1 MVADIKFLFY
11 KEIKQNIKKW
21 KIFIFLRIIAAIFL
35 TFLLI
40 LTTTASI
47 LVILNNILDK
57 IYTEYTGTG
66 TKTAEH
72 TYILIIYSIVVP
84 IIWTT
89 NLLKLIF
96 LNKIIKNFK
105 KNFFSS
111 LLPFKNLLKIKFLN
125 PKKCVQYNPLKEF
138 IIEKMFE
145 QKLALQGSASIL
157 HKYNFFYRK
166 PNDLDFIS
174 VDASNQKINFEF
186 EELKSENFKVNR
198 ILESN
203 IYYKINVEDVSIEVL
218 RPKVVVNKFF
228 EIKNKILVP
237 NYYWMI
243 AMKCEQL
250 FLLLH
255 LSTEETKIHNTIFDL
270 AYLLNLQKKID
281 FIVLEE
287 AFLCNKI
294 NNYFVQYHLNRTQ
307 YHLENEE
314 FKAKLNDF
322 IKNKIPEL
330 FIGNQ
335 LSALVSKTQ
344 KVINFII
351 ENTKI
356 INLCNKTYEL
366 TCNEKVKEAL
376 TNDYFKSSTSQN
388 KSLINLKLEFAN
400 ENEKENFVKKIQTR
414 KQDYLSLLTNFEC
427 LNPIYDKYNEIDIR
441 YLLLNKL
448 IDIL

>member
-40 LTTTASI
+40 LTITASI

-57 IYTEYTGTG
+57 IYTDTS

-72 TYILIIYSIVVP
+72 TYILIIYSIIVP

-96 LNKIIKNFK
+96 LSKIVKNFK
-105 KNFFSS
+105 KNFFKS
-111 LLPFKNLLKIKFLN
+111 LLAFKNLLKIKFLN
-125 PKKCVQYNPLKEF
+125 PKKCVQYNNLKEF

-145 QKLALQGSASIL
+145 QKLTLQGSASIL

-166 PNDLDFIS
+166 PNDLDFMS
-174 VDASNQKINFEF
+174 VDSSNKKINFQFKEF
-186 EELKSENFKVNR
+186 ELENFKVTKV
-198 ILESN
+198 LDSN
-203 IYYKINVEDVSIEVL
+203 IYYKTNVEDVSIEVL

-255 LSTEETKIHNTIFDL
+255 LNAEETKIYNTIFDL
-270 AYLLNLQKKID
+270 AYLLNLKKKID
-281 FIVLEE
+281 FNILEE

-294 NNYFVQYHLNRTQ
+294 DNYFVQYYLNRTQ
-307 YHLENEE
+307 YLLENEE
-314 FKAKLNDF
+314 FKVKLNDF
-322 IKNKIPEL
+322 ITNKIPEL
-330 FIGNQ
+330 FNENQ
-335 LSALVSKTQ
+335 LSDLIAKTQ
-344 KVINFII
+344 QIINFII
-351 ENTKI
+351 ENPKI
-356 INLCNKTYEL
+356 IDLCNKTYEL

-400 ENEKENFVKKIQTR
+400 ENEKQNFVKKIQTR
-414 KQDYLSLLTNFEC
+414 KPDYLNLLTNFEC
-427 LNPIYDKYNEIDIR
+427 LNPIYDKDSEVDIR

>member
-1 MVADIKFLFY
+1 MKFLFY
-11 KEIKQNIKKW
+11 NGIKQNIKKW
-21 KIFIFLRIIAAIFL
+21 KIFVFLRIIAAIFL

-47 LVILNNILDK
+47 LVILNK
-57 IYTEYTGTG
+57 IYTGTG

-72 TYILIIYSIVVP
+72 TYILIIYGIVVP

-96 LNKIIKNFK
+96 LIKIIRNFK
-105 KNFFSS
+105 NNFFKS
-111 LLPFKNLLKIKFLN
+111 LLAFKNLLKIKFLN
-125 PKKCVQYNPLKEF
+125 PKKCVQYNLLKEF

-157 HKYNFFYRK
+157 HKYDFFYRK
-166 PNDLDFIS
+166 PNDLDFMSI
-174 VDASNQKINFEF
+174 DASNKKINLEF
-186 EELKSENFKVNR
+186 EDFK
-198 ILESN
+198 LEDCKVTKVLDSN
-203 IYYKINVEDVSIEVL
+203 IYYKTNVEDVLIEVL

-237 NYYWMI
+237 NYYWMV

-255 LSTEETKIHNTIFDL
+255 LNTEETKIHDTIFDL
-270 AYLLNLQKKID
+270 AYLLNLKKKID
-281 FIVLEE
+281 FNILEE

-294 NNYFVQYHLNRTQ
+294 DNYFVQYHLNRTQ
-307 YHLENEE
+307 YYLKNEE

-322 IKNKIPEL
+322 ITNKIAEL
-330 FIGNQ
+330 FNENQ
-335 LSALVSKTQ
+335 LSDLISKTQ
-344 KVINFII
+344 QVINFII
-351 ENTKI
+351 QNPKI

-366 TCNEKVKEAL
+366 TCNEKAKEAL

-400 ENEKENFVKKIQTR
+400 ENEKQNFVKKIKTK
-414 KQDYLSLLTNFEC
+414 KQDYLNLLTNFEC
-427 LNPIYDKYNEIDIR
+427 LNPIYDKDSEVDIR

-448 IDIL
+448 INKL

>member
-21 KIFIFLRIIAAIFL
+21 KIFIFLRIVAAIFL

-57 IYTEYTGTG
+57 IYTGTV
-66 TKTAEH
+66 TKTTEH
-72 TYILIIYSIVVP
+72 TYILIIYSIIVP

-96 LNKIIKNFK
+96 LIKIIRNFK
-105 KNFFSS
+105 NNFFKS
-111 LLPFKNLLKIKFLN
+111 LLVFKNLLKIKFLN

-145 QKLALQGSASIL
+145 QQLALQGSASIL

-166 PNDLDFIS
+166 PNDLDFMS

-186 EELKSENFKVNR
+186 EDFK
-198 ILESN
+198 LEDCKVTKVLDSN
-203 IYYKINVEDVSIEVL
+203 IYYKTNVENVLIEVL
-218 RPKVVVNKFF
+218 RSKVIVNKFF

-255 LSTEETKIHNTIFDL
+255 LNAEETKIRNTVFDL
-270 AYLLNLQKKID
+270 AYLLNLKKKID
-281 FIVLEE
+281 FNILEE

-294 NNYFVQYHLNRTQ
+294 DNYFVQYHLNRTQ
-307 YHLENEE
+307 YYLENKE
-314 FKAKLNDF
+314 FKEKLNDF
-322 IKNKIPEL
+322 ITNKIPEL
-330 FIGNQ
+330 FNENQ
-335 LSALVSKTQ
+335 LSDLISKTQ
-344 KVINFII
+344 QVINFII
-351 ENTKI
+351 QNPKI

-366 TCNEKVKEAL
+366 TSNEKAKEAL

-388 KSLINLKLEFAN
+388 KSLINLKLDFVN
-400 ENEKENFVKKIQTR
+400 ENEKQNFVKKIQTR
-414 KQDYLSLLTNFEC
+414 KQDYLNLLTNFES

-448 IDIL
+448 IDKL

>member
-21 KIFIFLRIIAAIFL
+21 KIFIFLRIVAAIFL

-47 LVILNNILDK
+47 LVILNK
-57 IYTEYTGTG
+57 IYTGTG
-66 TKTAEH
+66 TKTTEH

-96 LNKIIKNFK
+96 LTKIIRNFK
-105 KNFFSS
+105 NNFFKS
-111 LLPFKNLLKIKFLN
+111 LIAFKNLLKINFSK
-125 PKKCVQYNPLKEF
+125 PKNFIQYNSLKEF
-138 IIEKMFE
+138 IIEKMSK

-166 PNDLDFIS
+166 PNDLDFMSIDS
-174 VDASNQKINFEF
+174 SNKKINFEF
-186 EELKSENFKVNR
+186 EDFKLENCKVAKV
-198 ILESN
+198 LDSN
-203 IYYKINVEDVSIEVL
+203 IYYKTNIEDVSIEVL

-237 NYYWMI
+237 NYYWMV

-255 LSTEETKIHNTIFDL
+255 LNAEETKIHNTVFDL
-270 AYLLNLQKKID
+270 AYLLNLKKKID
-281 FIVLEE
+281 FNILEE

-294 NNYFVQYHLNRTQ
+294 DNYFVQYYLNRTQ
-307 YHLENEE
+307 YYFGNED
-314 FKAKLNDF
+314 FKSKLNDF

-330 FIGNQ
+330 FIKNQ
-335 LSALVSKTQ
+335 LSDLITKTQ
-344 KVINFII
+344 QLINFII
-351 ENTKI
+351 ENPKI
-356 INLCNKTYEL
+356 LNLCNKTYEL
-366 TCNEKVKEAL
+366 TCNEKAKETL
-376 TNDYFKSSTSQN
+376 TNDYFNSSTSQN

-400 ENEKENFVKKIQTR
+400 ENEKQNFVKKIQLK
-414 KQDYLSLLTNFEC
+414 KQDYLNLLTNFEC

-441 YLLLNKL
+441 YLLLNELINKL
-448 IDIL
+448 

>member
-1 MVADIKFLFY
+1 MKFLFY
-11 KEIKQNIKKW
+11 NGIKQNIKKW
-21 KIFIFLRIIAAIFL
+21 KIFVFLRIIAAIFL

-47 LVILNNILDK
+47 LVILNK
-57 IYTEYTGTG
+57 IYTGTG
-66 TKTAEH
+66 TKTTEH
-72 TYILIIYSIVVP
+72 TYILIIYGIVVP

-96 LNKIIKNFK
+96 LSKVIKNFK
-105 KNFFSS
+105 KNFFNS
-111 LLPFKNLLKIKFLN
+111 LLAFKHLLKIKFLN
-125 PKKCVQYNPLKEF
+125 PKKCVQYNSLKEF
-138 IIEKMFE
+138 IIEKMSK

-166 PNDLDFIS
+166 PNDLDFMSI
-174 VDASNQKINFEF
+174 DASNQKINFEF
-186 EELKSENFKVNR
+186 EDFK
-198 ILESN
+198 LEDCKITKVLDSN
-203 IYYKINVEDVSIEVL
+203 IYYKTNVEDVPIEVL

-237 NYYWMI
+237 NYYWMV

-255 LSTEETKIHNTIFDL
+255 LNAEETKIYNTIFDL
-270 AYLLNLQKKID
+270 AYLLNLKKKID
-281 FIVLEE
+281 FVVLEE

-294 NNYFVQYHLNRTQ
+294 DNYFVQYHLNRTQ

-314 FKAKLNDF
+314 FKLKLNDF
-322 IKNKIPEL
+322 ITNKIPEL
-330 FIGNQ
+330 FIENQ
-335 LSALVSKTQ
+335 LSDLISKTQ
-344 KVINFII
+344 QVINFII
-351 ENTKI
+351 KNPKI

-366 TCNEKVKEAL
+366 TCNEKAKEAL

-400 ENEKENFVKKIQTR
+400 ENEKQNFVKKIQTK
-414 KQDYLSLLTNFEC
+414 KQDYLNLLTNFEC

-441 YLLLNKL
+441 YLLLNEL
-448 IDIL
+448 IDKL

>member
-21 KIFIFLRIIAAIFL
+21 KIFIFLRIVAAIFL

-47 LVILNNILDK
+47 LVILNK
-57 IYTEYTGTG
+57 IYTGTG
-66 TKTAEH
+66 TKTTEH
-72 TYILIIYSIVVP
+72 TYILIIYGIVVP

-96 LNKIIKNFK
+96 LSKVIKNFK
-105 KNFFSS
+105 KNFFNS
-111 LLPFKNLLKIKFLN
+111 LLAFKNLLKIKFLN

-166 PNDLDFIS
+166 PNDLDFMS
-174 VDASNQKINFEF
+174 VDSSNKKINFEF
-186 EELKSENFKVNR
+186 KEFELENFKVTKV
-198 ILESN
+198 LDSN
-203 IYYKINVEDVSIEVL
+203 IYYKTNVEDVWIEVL
-218 RPKVVVNKFF
+218 RPKVIVNKFF
-228 EIKNKILVP
+228 EIKNKILLP

-255 LSTEETKIHNTIFDL
+255 LNAEETKINNTVFDL
-270 AYLLNLQKKID
+270 AYLLNLKKKID
-281 FIVLEE
+281 FNILEE

-294 NNYFVQYHLNRTQ
+294 DNYFVQYHLNRTQ
-307 YHLENEE
+307 YYLENKE
-314 FKAKLNDF
+314 FKTKLNDF
-322 IKNKIPEL
+322 ITNKIPEL
-330 FIGNQ
+330 FIENQ
-335 LSALVSKTQ
+335 LSDLVSKTQ
-344 KVINFII
+344 QVINFII
-351 ENTKI
+351 QNPKI

-366 TCNEKVKEAL
+366 TCNEKAKEAL

-400 ENEKENFVKKIQTR
+400 ENEKQNFIKKIQTR
-414 KQDYLSLLTNFEC
+414 KQEYLNLLTNFEC
-427 LNPIYDKYNEIDIR
+427 LNPIYDKDSEVDIR

-448 IDIL
+448 IDKL

>member
-1 MVADIKFLFY
+1 MKFLFY
-11 KEIKQNIKKW
+11 TGIKQNIKKW
-21 KIFIFLRIIAAIFL
+21 KIFIFLRIVAAIFL

-47 LVILNNILDK
+47 LVILNK
-57 IYTEYTGTG
+57 IYTGTG
-66 TKTAEH
+66 TKTTEH
-72 TYILIIYSIVVP
+72 TYILIIYGIVVP

-96 LNKIIKNFK
+96 LSKVIKNLK
-105 KNFFSS
+105 KNFFNS
-111 LLPFKNLLKIKFLN
+111 LLAFKNLLKIKFLN

-138 IIEKMFE
+138 IIEKMSK

-166 PNDLDFIS
+166 PNDLDFMS

-186 EELKSENFKVNR
+186 EDFK
-198 ILESN
+198 LEDCKVTKVLDSN
-203 IYYKINVEDVSIEVL
+203 IYYKTNAEDVLIEVL
-218 RPKVVVNKFF
+218 RPKVIVNKFF

-255 LSTEETKIHNTIFDL
+255 LNAEETKIHNTIFDL
-270 AYLLNLQKKID
+270 AYLLNLKKKID
-281 FIVLEE
+281 FNILEE
-287 AFLCNKI
+287 TFLCNKI
-294 NNYFVQYHLNRTQ
+294 DNYFVQYHLNRTQ
-307 YHLENEE
+307 YHLENKE

-322 IKNKIPEL
+322 ITNKISEL
-330 FIGNQ
+330 FIENQ

-400 ENEKENFVKKIQTR
+400 ENEKQNFVKKIQTR
-414 KQDYLSLLTNFEC
+414 KQDYLNLLTNFEC
-427 LNPIYDKYNEIDIR
+427 LNPVYDKYNEIDIR
-441 YLLLNKL
+441 YLLLNELINKL
-448 IDIL
+448 

>member
-1 MVADIKFLFY
+1 MKFLFY
-11 KEIKQNIKKW
+11 TGIKQNIKKW
-21 KIFIFLRIIAAIFL
+21 KIFIFLRIVAAIFL

-47 LVILNNILDK
+47 LVILNK
-57 IYTEYTGTG
+57 IYTGTG
-66 TKTAEH
+66 TKTTEH
-72 TYILIIYSIVVP
+72 TYILIIYGIVVP

-96 LNKIIKNFK
+96 LSKVIKNLK
-105 KNFFSS
+105 KNFFNS
-111 LLPFKNLLKIKFLN
+111 LLAFKNLLKIKFLN

-138 IIEKMFE
+138 IIEKMSK

-166 PNDLDFIS
+166 PNDLDFMS
-174 VDASNQKINFEF
+174 VDTSNQKINFEF
-186 EELKSENFKVNR
+186 EDFK
-198 ILESN
+198 LEDCKVTKVLDSN
-203 IYYKINVEDVSIEVL
+203 IYYKTNVEDVLIEVL
-218 RPKVVVNKFF
+218 RPKVIVNKFF

-255 LSTEETKIHNTIFDL
+255 LNAEETKIHNTIFDL
-270 AYLLNLQKKID
+270 AYLLNLKKKID
-281 FIVLEE
+281 FNILEE
-287 AFLCNKI
+287 TFLCNKI
-294 NNYFVQYHLNRTQ
+294 DNYFVQYHLNRTQ
-307 YHLENEE
+307 YHLENKE

-322 IKNKIPEL
+322 ITNKIPEL
-330 FIGNQ
+330 FIENQ

-351 ENTKI
+351 ENHKI
-356 INLCNKTYEL
+356 LNLCNKTYEL

-388 KSLINLKLEFAN
+388 KSLINLKLEFTN
-400 ENEKENFVKKIQTR
+400 ENEKQNFVKKIQTK
-414 KQDYLSLLTNFEC
+414 KQDYLNLLTNFEC

>member
-21 KIFIFLRIIAAIFL
+21 KIFIFLRIVAAIFL

-57 IYTEYTGTG
+57 IYTGTG
-66 TKTAEH
+66 TKTTEH
-72 TYILIIYSIVVP
+72 TCILIIYSIVVP

-96 LNKIIKNFK
+96 LIKIIKNFK
-105 KNFFSS
+105 KNFFKS
-111 LLPFKNLLKIKFLN
+111 LLAFKNLLKIKFLN

-166 PNDLDFIS
+166 PNDLDFMS

-186 EELKSENFKVNR
+186 EEFELENFKVNR
-198 ILESN
+198 ILDSN
-203 IYYKINVEDVSIEVL
+203 IYYKTNVEDVSIEVL

-255 LSTEETKIHNTIFDL
+255 LNAEETKIYNTIFDL
-270 AYLLNLQKKID
+270 GYLLNLKKKID
-281 FIVLEE
+281 FNILEE

-294 NNYFVQYHLNRTQ
+294 DNYFVQYHLNRTQ
-307 YHLENEE
+307 YYLENKE
-314 FKAKLNDF
+314 FKTKLNDF
-322 IKNKIPEL
+322 ITNKISEL
-330 FIGNQ
+330 FNESQ
-335 LSALVSKTQ
+335 LSDLISKTQ
-344 KVINFII
+344 QVINFII
-351 ENTKI
+351 QNPKI

-366 TCNEKVKEAL
+366 TCNEKVKETL
-376 TNDYFKSSTSQN
+376 TNDYFKSSTFQN

-400 ENEKENFVKKIQTR
+400 ENEKQNFVKKIKTR
-414 KQDYLSLLTNFEC
+414 KQDYLNLLTNFEC
-427 LNPIYDKYNEIDIR
+427 LNPINDKYNEVDIR

-448 IDIL
+448 IDKL

>member
-57 IYTEYTGTG
+57 IYTGTD
-66 TKTAEH
+66 TKTTEH
-72 TYILIIYSIVVP
+72 TYILIIYGIVVP

-96 LNKIIKNFK
+96 LSKVIKNFK
-105 KNFFSS
+105 KNFFNS
-111 LLPFKNLLKIKFLN
+111 LLAFKHLLKIKFLN

-166 PNDLDFIS
+166 PNDLDFMS

-186 EELKSENFKVNR
+186 EDFK
-198 ILESN
+198 LEDCKVTKVLDSN
-203 IYYKINVEDVSIEVL
+203 IYYKTNVEDVLIEVL
-218 RPKVVVNKFF
+218 RPKVIVNKFF

-255 LSTEETKIHNTIFDL
+255 LNAEKTKIHNTIFDL
-270 AYLLNLQKKID
+270 GYLLNLKKKID
-281 FIVLEE
+281 FNILEE

-294 NNYFVQYHLNRTQ
+294 DNYFVQYHLNRTQ
-307 YHLENEE
+307 YYLENKE

-322 IKNKIPEL
+322 ITNKIPEL
-330 FIGNQ
+330 FNESQ
-335 LSALVSKTQ
+335 LSDLISKTQ
-344 KVINFII
+344 QVINFII
-351 ENTKI
+351 QNPKI

-366 TCNEKVKEAL
+366 ICNEKVKETL

-400 ENEKENFVKKIQTR
+400 ENEKQNFFKKIKTR
-414 KQDYLSLLTNFEC
+414 KQDYLNLLTNFEC
-427 LNPIYDKYNEIDIR
+427 LNPIYDKYSEIDIR

-448 IDIL
+448 IDKL

>member
-1 MVADIKFLFY
+1 MKFLFY
-11 KEIKQNIKKW
+11 TKIKQNIKKW
-21 KIFIFLRIIAAIFL
+21 KIFIFLRIVAAIFL

-47 LVILNNILDK
+47 LVVLNVILNK
-57 IYTEYTGTG
+57 IYTGTG

-96 LNKIIKNFK
+96 LTKVIKNFK
-105 KNFFSS
+105 KNFFNSF
-111 LLPFKNLLKIKFLN
+111 LAFKNLLKIKFLN
-125 PKKCVQYNPLKEF
+125 PKKCVQYNSLKEF

-166 PNDLDFIS
+166 PNDLDFMSI
-174 VDASNQKINFEF
+174 DASNKKINFEF
-186 EELKSENFKVNR
+186 KEFELENFKVSR
-198 ILESN
+198 ILDSN
-203 IYYKINVEDVSIEVL
+203 IYYKTNVEDVSIEVL

-237 NYYWMI
+237 NYYWMV

-255 LSTEETKIHNTIFDL
+255 LNAEEIKINNTVFDL
-270 AYLLNLQKKID
+270 AYLLNLKKKID
-281 FIVLEE
+281 FNILEE

-294 NNYFVQYHLNRTQ
+294 DNYFVQYHLNRTQ
-307 YHLENEE
+307 YYLENKE

-322 IKNKIPEL
+322 ITNKIPEL
-330 FIGNQ
+330 FNESQ
-335 LSALVSKTQ
+335 LSDLISKTQ
-344 KVINFII
+344 QVINFII
-351 ENTKI
+351 QNPKI

-366 TCNEKVKEAL
+366 TCNEKAKEAL
-376 TNDYFKSSTSQN
+376 TNDYFKSSTSRN
-388 KSLINLKLEFAN
+388 KSLISLKLEFAN
-400 ENEKENFVKKIQTR
+400 ENKKQNFVKKIQTR
-414 KQDYLSLLTNFEC
+414 KKDYLNLLTNFEC
-427 LNPIYDKYNEIDIR
+427 LNPVYDKYNEIDIR

-448 IDIL
+448 IDKL

>member
-1 MVADIKFLFY
+1 MVDDIKFLFY

-21 KIFIFLRIIAAIFL
+21 KIFIFLRIVAAIFL
-35 TFLLI
+35 SLLLI
-40 LTTTASI
+40 LTATASI

-57 IYTEYTGTG
+57 IYTGTG
-66 TKTAEH
+66 TKTTEH
-72 TYILIIYSIVVP
+72 TYILIIYGIVVP

-96 LNKIIKNFK
+96 LSKIIKNFK
-105 KNFFSS
+105 KNFFKS
-111 LLPFKNLLKIKFLN
+111 LLTFKNLLKIKFLN

-166 PNDLDFIS
+166 PNDLDFMSIDS
-174 VDASNQKINFEF
+174 SNKKINFEF
-186 EELKSENFKVNR
+186 DEFKLENFKVSR
-198 ILESN
+198 TLDSN
-203 IYYKINVEDVSIEVL
+203 IYYKTNVEDVSIEVL
-218 RPKVVVNKFF
+218 RPKVIVNKFF
-228 EIKNKILVP
+228 EVKNKILVP
-237 NYYWMI
+237 NYYWMV
-243 AMKCEQL
+243 AMKCDQL

-255 LSTEETKIHNTIFDL
+255 LNAEETKIHNTIFDL
-270 AYLLNLQKKID
+270 AYLLNLKKKID
-281 FIVLEE
+281 FNILEE

-294 NNYFVQYHLNRTQ
+294 DNYFVQYHLNRTQ
-307 YHLENEE
+307 YYLENKEL
-314 FKAKLNDF
+314 KAKLNDF
-322 IKNKIPEL
+322 IINKIPEL
-330 FIGNQ
+330 FIENQ
-335 LSALVSKTQ
+335 LSDLITKTQ
-344 KVINFII
+344 KVINFIVQ
-351 ENTKI
+351 NPKI

-376 TNDYFKSSTSQN
+376 TNDYFKSSTSKN
-388 KSLINLKLEFAN
+388 KSLIILKLEFAN
-400 ENEKENFVKKIQTR
+400 ENEKQNFVKKIQTR
-414 KQDYLSLLTNFEC
+414 KQDYLSLLTNFES

>member
-1 MVADIKFLFY
+1 MTKPLLTNFLF
-11 KEIKQNIKKW
+11 IDSIKKY
-21 KIFIFLRIIAAIFL
+21 KAKAKKSIVLRSIAFFFLAIFTIMTSIWIPVVINARELIVSNAEGFYAAIFWNI
-35 TFLLI
+35 I
-40 LTTTASI
+40 LSI
-47 LVILNNILDK
+47 LWV
-57 IYTEYTGTG
+57 
-66 TKTAEH
+66 
-72 TYILIIYSIVVP
+72 S
-84 IIWTT
+84 

-96 LNKIIKNFK
+96 VSRLSKNFK
-105 KNFFSS
+105 RNIFKSFLAYKH
-111 LLPFKNLLKIKFLN
+111 LLRIKFKN
-125 PKKCVQYNPLKEF
+125 PKKCVQYNTLKEF

-166 PNDLDFIS
+166 PNDLDFMSI
-174 VDASNQKINFEF
+174 DASNQKINFEF
-186 EELKSENFKVNR
+186 EEFELENFKVNK
-198 ILESN
+198 ILDSN
-203 IYYKINVEDVSIEVL
+203 IYYKTNVEDVSIEVL

-255 LSTEETKIHNTIFDL
+255 LNAEETKIHNTIFDL
-270 AYLLNLQKKID
+270 AYLLNLKKKMD
-281 FIVLEE
+281 FNILEE

-294 NNYFVQYHLNRTQ
+294 DNYFVQYHLNRTQ

-322 IKNKIPEL
+322 ITNKIPEL
-330 FIGNQ
+330 FIENQ
-335 LSALVSKTQ
+335 LSDLVSKTQ
-344 KVINFII
+344 QVINFIVK
-351 ENTKI
+351 NPKI
-356 INLCNKTYEL
+356 LNLCNKTYEL
-366 TCNEKVKEAL
+366 TCNEKAKETL

-400 ENEKENFVKKIQTR
+400 ENEKQNFVKKIQT
-414 KQDYLSLLTNFEC
+414 KKENYLNLLTNFES
-427 LNPIYDKYNEIDIR
+427 LNPTYDKYNEIDIR

>member
-11 KEIKQNIKKW
+11 NGIKQNIKKW
-21 KIFIFLRIIAAIFL
+21 KIFIFLRIVAAIFL

-47 LVILNNILDK
+47 LVILNK
-57 IYTEYTGTG
+57 IYTGSSV
-66 TKTAEH
+66 KNAEH
-72 TYILIIYSIVVP
+72 GYILIIYSIVVP

-105 KNFFSS
+105 KNFFNS
-111 LLPFKNLLKIKFLN
+111 LLAFKNLLKIKFLN

-138 IIEKMFE
+138 ITEKMFE

-166 PNDLDFIS
+166 PNDLDFMSI
-174 VDASNQKINFEF
+174 DASNQKINFEF
-186 EELKSENFKVNR
+186 EDFK
-198 ILESN
+198 LEDCKITKVLDSN
-203 IYYKINVEDVSIEVL
+203 IYYKTNVEDVPIEVL
-218 RPKVVVNKFF
+218 RPKVIVNKFF

-255 LSTEETKIHNTIFDL
+255 LNAEETKIHNTIFDL
-270 AYLLNLQKKID
+270 AYLLNLKKKID
-281 FIVLEE
+281 IGILEE

-294 NNYFVQYHLNRTQ
+294 DNYFVQYHLNRTQ

-314 FKAKLNDF
+314 FKLKLNDF
-322 IKNKIPEL
+322 ITNKIPEL
-330 FIGNQ
+330 FIENQ
-335 LSALVSKTQ
+335 LSDLITKTQ
-344 KVINFII
+344 QIINFII
-351 ENTKI
+351 ENHKI
-356 INLCNKTYEL
+356 FNLCNKTYEL
-366 TCNEKVKEAL
+366 TCNEKVKEEL
-376 TNDYFKSSTSQN
+376 TNDYLTSSTSRN
-388 KSLINLKLEFAN
+388 KSLVNLKLEFAN
-400 ENEKENFVKKIQTR
+400 ENEKQNFVKKNSNKKTR
-414 KQDYLSLLTNFEC
+414 LFKF
-427 LNPIYDKYNEIDIR
+427 IDKFWMFKPCIW
-441 YLLLNKL
+441 
-448 IDIL
+448 

>member
-1 MVADIKFLFY
+1 MKHIVLHFILLSS
-11 KEIKQNIKKW
+11 NIKKW
-21 KIFIFLRIIAAIFL
+21 KIFIFLRIVAAIFL

-47 LVILNNILDK
+47 LVILNK
-57 IYTEYTGTG
+57 IYTGTG
-66 TKTAEH
+66 AKTTEH
-72 TYILIIYSIVVP
+72 TYILIIYGIVVP

-105 KNFFSS
+105 KNFFNS
-111 LLPFKNLLKIKFLN
+111 LLAFKNLLKIKFLN

-138 IIEKMFE
+138 ITEKMFE

-166 PNDLDFIS
+166 PNDLDFMS
-174 VDASNQKINFEF
+174 VDSSNKKINFEF
-186 EELKSENFKVNR
+186 KEFELENFKVTKVLN
-198 ILESN
+198 SN
-203 IYYKINVEDVSIEVL
+203 IYYKTNVEDVSIEVL
-218 RPKVVVNKFF
+218 RPKVIVNKFF

-255 LSTEETKIHNTIFDL
+255 LNAEETKIHNTIFDL
-270 AYLLNLQKKID
+270 AYLLNLKKKID
-281 FIVLEE
+281 FNILEE

-294 NNYFVQYHLNRTQ
+294 DNYFVQYHLNRTQ

-322 IKNKIPEL
+322 VTNKIPEL
-330 FIGNQ
+330 FIENQ
-335 LSALVSKTQ
+335 LSDLIAKTQ
-344 KVINFII
+344 QLINFII
-351 ENTKI
+351 ENPKI
-356 INLCNKTYEL
+356 INLCNKTYGL
-366 TCNEKVKEAL
+366 TCNEKAKETL
-376 TNDYFKSSTSQN
+376 TNDYFNSSTSQN

-400 ENEKENFVKKIQTR
+400 ENEKQNFVKKIQPK
-414 KQDYLSLLTNFEC
+414 KQDYLNLLTNFEC

-441 YLLLNKL
+441 YLLLNEL
-448 IDIL
+448 IDKL

>member
-21 KIFIFLRIIAAIFL
+21 KIFIFLRIVAAIFL

-47 LVILNNILDK
+47 LVILNK
-57 IYTEYTGTG
+57 IYTGTG
-66 TKTAEH
+66 TKTTEH
-72 TYILIIYSIVVP
+72 TYILIIYGIVVP

-96 LNKIIKNFK
+96 LSKVIKNFK
-105 KNFFSS
+105 KNFFNS
-111 LLPFKNLLKIKFLN
+111 LLAFKNLLKIKFLN
-125 PKKCVQYNPLKEF
+125 PKKCVEYNELKEF

-145 QKLALQGSASIL
+145 QKLALQGNASIL
-157 HKYNFFYRK
+157 HKYDFFYRK
-166 PNDLDFIS
+166 PNDLDFMS

-186 EELKSENFKVNR
+186 ENFK
-198 ILESN
+198 LEDCKVTKVLDSN
-203 IYYKINVEDVSIEVL
+203 IYYKTNVEDVLIEVL

-237 NYYWMI
+237 NYYWMV

-255 LSTEETKIHNTIFDL
+255 LNAEETKIYNTIFDL
-270 AYLLNLQKKID
+270 GYLLNLKKKID
-281 FIVLEE
+281 FNILEE

-294 NNYFVQYHLNRTQ
+294 DNYFVQYHLNRTQ
-307 YHLENEE
+307 YYLENKE
-314 FKAKLNDF
+314 FKEKLNDF
-322 IKNKIPEL
+322 ITNKIPEL
-330 FIGNQ
+330 FNENQ
-335 LSALVSKTQ
+335 LSDLISKTQ
-344 KVINFII
+344 QIINFII
-351 ENTKI
+351 QNPKI

-366 TCNEKVKEAL
+366 TSNEKAKEAL
-376 TNDYFKSSTSQN
+376 TNDYFRSSTSQN

-400 ENEKENFVKKIQTR
+400 ENEKQNFIKKIKIR
-414 KQDYLSLLTNFEC
+414 KQDYLNLLTNFEC
-427 LNPIYDKYNEIDIR
+427 LNPIYDKDSEVDIR

-448 IDIL
+448 INKL

>member
-1 MVADIKFLFY
+1 MKFLFY
-11 KEIKQNIKKW
+11 NGIKQNIKKW
-21 KIFIFLRIIAAIFL
+21 KIFVFLRIIAAIFL

-47 LVILNNILDK
+47 LVILNK
-57 IYTEYTGTG
+57 IYTGTG
-66 TKTAEH
+66 TKTTEH
-72 TYILIIYSIVVP
+72 TYILIIYGIVVP

-96 LNKIIKNFK
+96 LSKVIKNFK
-105 KNFFSS
+105 KNFFNS
-111 LLPFKNLLKIKFLN
+111 LLAFKHLLKIKFLN
-125 PKKCVQYNPLKEF
+125 PKKCVQYNSLKEF
-138 IIEKMFE
+138 IIEKMSK

-166 PNDLDFIS
+166 PNDLDFMS
-174 VDASNQKINFEF
+174 VDSSNKKINFEF
-186 EELKSENFKVNR
+186 HEFKLENFKITKV
-198 ILESN
+198 LDSN
-203 IYYKINVEDVSIEVL
+203 IYYKTNVEDVPIEVL
-218 RPKVVVNKFF
+218 RPKVIVNKFF

-255 LSTEETKIHNTIFDL
+255 LNAEETKIHNTIFDL
-270 AYLLNLQKKID
+270 AYLLNLKKKID
-281 FIVLEE
+281 IGILEE

-294 NNYFVQYHLNRTQ
+294 DNYFVQYHLNRTQ

-314 FKAKLNDF
+314 FKLKLNDF
-322 IKNKIPEL
+322 ITNKIPEL
-330 FIGNQ
+330 FIENQ
-335 LSALVSKTQ
+335 LSDLITKTQ
-344 KVINFII
+344 QIINFII
-351 ENTKI
+351 ENPKI

-366 TCNEKVKEAL
+366 TCNEKVKEEL

-400 ENEKENFVKKIQTR
+400 ENEKQNFVKKIQTK
-414 KQDYLSLLTNFEC
+414 KQDYLNLLTNFEC

-441 YLLLNKL
+441 YLLLNEL
-448 IDIL
+448 IDKL

>member
-21 KIFIFLRIIAAIFL
+21 KIFIFLRIIATIFL

-47 LVILNNILDK
+47 LVVLNK
-57 IYTEYTGTG
+57 IYTGTG

-96 LNKIIKNFK
+96 LSKVIKNFK
-105 KNFFSS
+105 KNFFNS
-111 LLPFKNLLKIKFLN
+111 LLAFKNLLKIKFLN

-138 IIEKMFE
+138 VIEKMSK

-166 PNDLDFIS
+166 PNDLDFMSI
-174 VDASNQKINFEF
+174 DASNQKINFEF
-186 EELKSENFKVNR
+186 ENFK
-198 ILESN
+198 LEDCKVTKVLDSN
-203 IYYKINVEDVSIEVL
+203 IYYKTNVEDVLIEVL

-237 NYYWMI
+237 NYYWMV

-255 LSTEETKIHNTIFDL
+255 LSAEETKIHNTVFDL
-270 AYLLNLQKKID
+270 AYLLNLKKKID
-281 FIVLEE
+281 FVVLEE
-287 AFLCNKI
+287 VFLCNKI
-294 NNYFVQYHLNRTQ
+294 DNYFVQYHLNRTQ
-307 YHLENEE
+307 YYLKNEE

-322 IKNKIPEL
+322 ITNKIPEL
-330 FIGNQ
+330 FNENQ
-335 LSALVSKTQ
+335 LSDLISKTQ
-344 KVINFII
+344 QVINFII
-351 ENTKI
+351 QNPKI

-366 TCNEKVKEAL
+366 TCNEKAKEAL

-388 KSLINLKLEFAN
+388 KSLISLKLEFAN
-400 ENEKENFVKKIQTR
+400 ENEKQNFVKKIQTR
-414 KQDYLSLLTNFEC
+414 KQDYLNLLTNFEC

-448 IDIL
+448 IDKL

>member
-1 MVADIKFLFY
+1 MKFLFY
-11 KEIKQNIKKW
+11 TEIKQNIKKW
-21 KIFIFLRIIAAIFL
+21 KIFIFLRIVAAIFL

-47 LVILNNILDK
+47 LVILNVILNK
-57 IYTEYTGTG
+57 IYTGTG

-96 LNKIIKNFK
+96 LSKVIKNFK
-105 KNFFSS
+105 KNFFNS
-111 LLPFKNLLKIKFLN
+111 LLAFKNLLKIKFLN
-125 PKKCVQYNPLKEF
+125 PKKCVQYNLLKEF

-145 QKLALQGSASIL
+145 QKLSLQGSASIL
-157 HKYNFFYRK
+157 HKYSFFYRK
-166 PNDLDFIS
+166 PNDLDFMS
-174 VDASNQKINFEF
+174 VDTSNRKINFEF
-186 EELKSENFKVNR
+186 EDFKLENCKVTKV
-198 ILESN
+198 LDSN
-203 IYYKINVEDVSIEVL
+203 IYYKTNIEDVSIEVL

-243 AMKCEQL
+243 GMKCEQL

-255 LSTEETKIHNTIFDL
+255 LNAEETKIHNTIFDL
-270 AYLLNLQKKID
+270 GYLLNLKKKID
-281 FIVLEE
+281 FNILEE

-294 NNYFVQYHLNRTQ
+294 DNYFVQYHLNRTQ
-307 YHLENEE
+307 YYLENKE
-314 FKAKLNDF
+314 FKTKLNDF
-322 IKNKIPEL
+322 ITNKIPEL
-330 FIGNQ
+330 FNENQ
-335 LSALVSKTQ
+335 LSDLISKTQ
-344 KVINFII
+344 QVINFII
-351 ENTKI
+351 QNPKI

-376 TNDYFKSSTSQN
+376 TNDYFKSSTSQD

-400 ENEKENFVKKIQTR
+400 ENEKQNFVKKIQTR
-414 KQDYLSLLTNFEC
+414 KQDYLNLLTNFEC
-427 LNPIYDKYNEIDIR
+427 LNPIYDKYNEIDVR

-448 IDIL
+448 IDKL

>member
-1 MVADIKFLFY
+1 MTKSLLTNFLFIDSIKNY
-11 KEIKQNIKKW
+11 KAKAKKSIVLRSIAFFFLT
-21 KIFIFLRIIAAIFL
+21 IFTIMTSIWIPVVINARELIVSNAEGFYAAIFWNI
-35 TFLLI
+35 I
-40 LTTTASI
+40 LSI
-47 LVILNNILDK
+47 LWV
-57 IYTEYTGTG
+57 
-66 TKTAEH
+66 
-72 TYILIIYSIVVP
+72 S
-84 IIWTT
+84 

-96 LNKIIKNFK
+96 LSRLSKNFK
-105 KNFFSS
+105 RNIFKSFLAYNH
-111 LLPFKNLLKIKFLN
+111 LLRIKFKN
-125 PKKCVQYNPLKEF
+125 PKKCVQYNTLKEF

-145 QKLALQGSASIL
+145 QKLSLQGSASIL

-166 PNDLDFIS
+166 PNDLDFMSI
-174 VDASNQKINFEF
+174 DASNQKINFEF

-198 ILESN
+198 ILDSN

-255 LSTEETKIHNTIFDL
+255 LSTEETKIHNTILDL

-294 NNYFVQYHLNRTQ
+294 DNYFVQYHLNRTQ

-322 IKNKIPEL
+322 ITNKIPEL
-330 FIGNQ
+330 FIENQ
-335 LSALVSKTQ
+335 LSDLVSKTQ
-344 KVINFII
+344 QVINFIV
-351 ENTKI
+351 ENPKI
-356 INLCNKTYEL
+356 LNLCNKTYEL
-366 TCNEKVKEAL
+366 TCNEKAKEAL
-376 TNDYFKSSTSQN
+376 TNHYFKSSTSQN

-400 ENEKENFVKKIQTR
+400 ENEKQNFIKKIQTR
-414 KQDYLSLLTNFEC
+414 KQDYLNLLTNFEC

-448 IDIL
+448 IDKL

>member
-11 KEIKQNIKKW
+11 KEIKQSIKKW
-21 KIFIFLRIIAAIFL
+21 KIFIFLRIVAAIFL

-57 IYTEYTGTG
+57 IYTGTG
-66 TKTAEH
+66 TKTTEH
-72 TYILIIYSIVVP
+72 TYILIIYGIVVP

-96 LNKIIKNFK
+96 LSKVIKNFK
-105 KNFFSS
+105 KNFFNS
-111 LLPFKNLLKIKFLN
+111 LLAFKHLLKIKFLN
-125 PKKCVQYNPLKEF
+125 PKKCVQYNSLKEF
-138 IIEKMFE
+138 IIEKMSK

-166 PNDLDFIS
+166 PNDLDFMS
-174 VDASNQKINFEF
+174 VDSSNKKINFEF
-186 EELKSENFKVNR
+186 HEFKLENFKITKV
-198 ILESN
+198 LDSN
-203 IYYKINVEDVSIEVL
+203 IYYKTNVEDVPIEVL
-218 RPKVVVNKFF
+218 RPKVIVNKFF

-255 LSTEETKIHNTIFDL
+255 LNAEETKIHNTIFDL
-270 AYLLNLQKKID
+270 AYLLNLKKKID
-281 FIVLEE
+281 IGILEE

-294 NNYFVQYHLNRTQ
+294 DNYFVQYHLNRTQ

-314 FKAKLNDF
+314 FKLKLNDF
-322 IKNKIPEL
+322 ITNKIPEL
-330 FIGNQ
+330 FIENQ
-335 LSALVSKTQ
+335 LSDLITKTQ
-344 KVINFII
+344 QIINFII
-351 ENTKI
+351 ENHKI
-356 INLCNKTYEL
+356 FNLCNKTYEL
-366 TCNEKVKEAL
+366 TCNEKVKEEL
-376 TNDYFKSSTSQN
+376 TNDYLTSSTSRN
-388 KSLINLKLEFAN
+388 KSLVNLKLEFAN
-400 ENEKENFVKKIQTR
+400 ENEKQNFVKKIQTK
-414 KQDYLSLLTNFEC
+414 KQDYLNLLTNFEC

-441 YLLLNKL
+441 YLLLNEL
-448 IDIL
+448 IDKL

>member
-21 KIFIFLRIIAAIFL
+21 KIFIFLRIVAAIFL

-47 LVILNNILDK
+47 LVILNK
-57 IYTEYTGTG
+57 IYTGTG
-66 TKTAEH
+66 TKTTEH
-72 TYILIIYSIVVP
+72 TYILIIYGIVVP

-96 LNKIIKNFK
+96 LIKIIRNFK
-105 KNFFSS
+105 NNFFNS
-111 LLPFKNLLKIKFLN
+111 LLSFKNLLKIKFLN

-157 HKYNFFYRK
+157 HKYDFFYRK
-166 PNDLDFIS
+166 PNDLDFMS
-174 VDASNQKINFEF
+174 VDSSNKKINFEF
-186 EELKSENFKVNR
+186 DEFKLENFKVSR
-198 ILESN
+198 ILDSN
-203 IYYKINVEDVSIEVL
+203 IYYKTNVEDVSIEVL

-237 NYYWMI
+237 NYYWMV

-255 LSTEETKIHNTIFDL
+255 LNAEETKIYNTIFDL
-270 AYLLNLQKKID
+270 GYLLNLKKKID
-281 FIVLEE
+281 FNILEE

-294 NNYFVQYHLNRTQ
+294 DNYFVQYHLNRTQ
-307 YHLENEE
+307 YYLENKE

-322 IKNKIPEL
+322 ITNKIPEL
-330 FIGNQ
+330 FNENQ
-335 LSALVSKTQ
+335 LSDLISKTQ
-344 KVINFII
+344 QIINFII
-351 ENTKI
+351 QNPKI

-366 TCNEKVKEAL
+366 TCNEKVKETL

-400 ENEKENFVKKIQTR
+400 ENEKQNFIKKIKIR
-414 KQDYLSLLTNFEC
+414 KQDYLNLLTNFEC
-427 LNPIYDKYNEIDIR
+427 LNPIYDKDSEVDIR

-448 IDIL
+448 INKL

>member
-1 MVADIKFLFY
+1 MTKPLLTNFLF
-11 KEIKQNIKKW
+11 IDSIKKY
-21 KIFIFLRIIAAIFL
+21 KAKAKKSIVLRSIAFFFLAIFTIMTSIWIPVVINARELIVSNAEGFYAAIFWNI
-35 TFLLI
+35 I
-40 LTTTASI
+40 LSI
-47 LVILNNILDK
+47 LWV
-57 IYTEYTGTG
+57 
-66 TKTAEH
+66 
-72 TYILIIYSIVVP
+72 S
-84 IIWTT
+84 

-96 LNKIIKNFK
+96 VSRLSKNFK
-105 KNFFSS
+105 RNIFKSFLAYKH
-111 LLPFKNLLKIKFLN
+111 LLRIKFKN
-125 PKKCVQYNPLKEF
+125 PKKCVQYNTLKEF

-166 PNDLDFIS
+166 PNDLDFMSI
-174 VDASNQKINFEF
+174 DASNQKINFEF
-186 EELKSENFKVNR
+186 EEFELENFKVNK
-198 ILESN
+198 ILDSN
-203 IYYKINVEDVSIEVL
+203 IYYKTNVEDVSIEVL

-255 LSTEETKIHNTIFDL
+255 LNAEETKIHNTIFDL
-270 AYLLNLQKKID
+270 AYLLNLKKKMD
-281 FIVLEE
+281 FNILEE

-294 NNYFVQYHLNRTQ
+294 DNYFVQYHLNRTQ

-322 IKNKIPEL
+322 ITNKIPEL
-330 FIGNQ
+330 FIENQ
-335 LSALVSKTQ
+335 LSDLVSKTQ
-344 KVINFII
+344 QVINFIVK
-351 ENTKI
+351 NPKI
-356 INLCNKTYEL
+356 LNLCNKTYEL
-366 TCNEKVKEAL
+366 TCNEKAKETL
-376 TNDYFKSSTSQN
+376 TNDYFNSSTSQN

-400 ENEKENFVKKIQTR
+400 ENEKQNFVKKIQT
-414 KQDYLSLLTNFEC
+414 KKENYLNLLTNFES
-427 LNPIYDKYNEIDIR
+427 LNPTYDKYNEIDIR

>member
-21 KIFIFLRIIAAIFL
+21 KIFIFLRIVAAIFL

-57 IYTEYTGTG
+57 IYTGTG
-66 TKTAEH
+66 TKTTEH
-72 TYILIIYSIVVP
+72 TYILIIYGIVVP

-96 LNKIIKNFK
+96 LSKVIKNFK
-105 KNFFSS
+105 KNFFNS
-111 LLPFKNLLKIKFLN
+111 LLAFKNLFKIKFLN
-125 PKKCVQYNPLKEF
+125 PKKCVQYNLLREF
-138 IIEKMFE
+138 IIEKMSK

-166 PNDLDFIS
+166 PNDLDFMS
-174 VDASNQKINFEF
+174 VDSSNKKINFEF
-186 EELKSENFKVNR
+186 DEFKLENFKVSR
-198 ILESN
+198 TLDSN
-203 IYYKINVEDVSIEVL
+203 IYYKTNVEDVSIEVL
-218 RPKVVVNKFF
+218 RPKVIVNKFF
-228 EIKNKILVP
+228 EIKNKILLP
-237 NYYWMI
+237 NYYWMV

-255 LSTEETKIHNTIFDL
+255 LNTEQTKIYNTVFDL
-270 AYLLNLQKKID
+270 AYLLNLKKKID
-281 FIVLEE
+281 FNILEE

-294 NNYFVQYHLNRTQ
+294 DNYFVQYYLNRTQ
-307 YHLENEE
+307 YYLKNEE

-322 IKNKIPEL
+322 ITNKIPEL
-330 FIGNQ
+330 FNENQ
-335 LSALVSKTQ
+335 LSDLISKTQ
-344 KVINFII
+344 QVINFII
-351 ENTKI
+351 QNPKI

-366 TCNEKVKEAL
+366 TSNEKAKEAL
-376 TNDYFKSSTSQN
+376 TKDYFKSSTSQN

-400 ENEKENFVKKIQTR
+400 ENEKQNFIKKIQTR
-414 KQDYLSLLTNFEC
+414 KQDYLNLLTNFES
-427 LNPIYDKYNEIDIR
+427 LNPIYDKDSKIDIR

-448 IDIL
+448 IDKL

>member
-21 KIFIFLRIIAAIFL
+21 KIFIFLRIVAAIFL

-57 IYTEYTGTG
+57 IYTGTG
-66 TKTAEH
+66 TKTTEH
-72 TYILIIYSIVVP
+72 TYILIIYGIVVP

-96 LNKIIKNFK
+96 LSKVIKNFK
-105 KNFFSS
+105 KNFFNS
-111 LLPFKNLLKIKFLN
+111 LLAFKNLLKIKFLN
-125 PKKCVQYNPLKEF
+125 PKKCVQYNLLREF
-138 IIEKMFE
+138 IIEKMSK

-166 PNDLDFIS
+166 PNDLDFMS
-174 VDASNQKINFEF
+174 VDSSNKKINFEF
-186 EELKSENFKVNR
+186 DEFKLENFKVSR
-198 ILESN
+198 TLDSN
-203 IYYKINVEDVSIEVL
+203 IYYKTNVEDVLIEVL
-218 RPKVVVNKFF
+218 RPKAIVNKFF

-237 NYYWMI
+237 NYYWMV

-255 LSTEETKIHNTIFDL
+255 LNTEETKIHNTVFDL
-270 AYLLNLQKKID
+270 AYLLNLKKKID
-281 FIVLEE
+281 FNILEE

-294 NNYFVQYHLNRTQ
+294 DNYFVQYYLNRTQ
-307 YHLENEE
+307 YYLKNEE

-322 IKNKIPEL
+322 ITNKIPEL
-330 FIGNQ
+330 FNENQ
-335 LSALVSKTQ
+335 LSDLISKTQ
-344 KVINFII
+344 QVINFII
-351 ENTKI
+351 QNPKI

-388 KSLINLKLEFAN
+388 KSLINLKLEFVN
-400 ENEKENFVKKIQTR
+400 ENEKQNFVKKIKTR
-414 KQDYLSLLTNFEC
+414 KQDYLNLLTNFEC
-427 LNPIYDKYNEIDIR
+427 LNPIYDKYNEVDIR

>member
-21 KIFIFLRIIAAIFL
+21 KIFIFLRIVAAIFL

-47 LVILNNILDK
+47 LVILNK
-57 IYTEYTGTG
+57 IYTGTG
-66 TKTAEH
+66 TKTTEH
-72 TYILIIYSIVVP
+72 TYILIIYGIVVP

-96 LNKIIKNFK
+96 LSKVIKNFK
-105 KNFFSS
+105 KNFFNS
-111 LLPFKNLLKIKFLN
+111 LLVFKNLLKIKFLN

-157 HKYNFFYRK
+157 HKYDFFYRK
-166 PNDLDFIS
+166 PNDLDFMS

-186 EELKSENFKVNR
+186 EDFK
-198 ILESN
+198 LEDCKVTKVLDSN
-203 IYYKINVEDVSIEVL
+203 IYYKTNVEDVSIEVL

-237 NYYWMI
+237 NYYWMV

-255 LSTEETKIHNTIFDL
+255 LNAEETKIYNTIFDL
-270 AYLLNLQKKID
+270 GYLLNLKKKID
-281 FIVLEE
+281 FNILEE

-294 NNYFVQYHLNRTQ
+294 DNYFVQYHLNRTQ
-307 YHLENEE
+307 YYLENKE
-314 FKAKLNDF
+314 FKVKLNDF
-322 IKNKIPEL
+322 ITNKIPKL
-330 FIGNQ
+330 FNESQ
-335 LSALVSKTQ
+335 LSDLVSKTQ
-344 KVINFII
+344 QVINFII
-351 ENTKI
+351 QNPKI

-376 TNDYFKSSTSQN
+376 TDDYFKSSTSQN

-400 ENEKENFVKKIQTR
+400 ENEKQNFIKKIKIR
-414 KQDYLSLLTNFEC
+414 KQDYLNLLTNFEC
-427 LNPIYDKYNEIDIR
+427 LNPIYDKDSEVDIR

-448 IDIL
+448 INKL